1 MKFDLRNDLKLG
13 EYVIFATD
21 SEQKG
26 HLCRYWMQAED
37 AKNDMKKL
45 WERNKGLTFYL
56 VKLESIVMSSD
67 KPLLYELPKPI
78 ERVNLTLEKSNNTW
92 SVK

>member
-78 ERVNLTLEKSNNTW
+78 ERVNLILEKSNNTW

>member
-56 VKLESIVMSSD
+56 VKLEGIVMSSD

-92 SVK
+92 SLK